1 MDKDKPT
8 KDSTGNSYYGES
20 DSLESL
26 DSLDPI
32 VDSKVVPE
40 PSKTPKPPY
49 KIPMGISK
57 RALIIAGTATSAIVI
72 GGLIFVL
79 TRPHDPKA
87 PTQAPG
93 TQTIS
98 SETLK
103 KVLVNGGSSDNLQQ
117 ITISPKV
124 LFLNDVTV
132 QGNVGLKG
140 KLDVQGATTFHSQVT
155 VNSPLSVTGAANFG
169 GNISVSGTITTGGLN
184 VGSLTVANV
193 TIGNNLTVGGHIVP
207 GGAKPKAVPSVAAGG
222 GSVTI
227 SGNDTAGTITINVG
241 GGPITGELA
250 IISFKTAFGTTP
262 KVQLT
267 PINSSAAQLQYY
279 ATRSGDFFTI
289 ATASTPVAGT
299 SYTFDYLVT
308 Q

>member
-1 MDKDKPT
+1 MDKDKPP
-8 KDSTGNSYYGES
+8 KDAASDSYYGES

-32 VDSKVVPE
+32 VDSKV
-40 PSKTPKPPY
+40 TPKPPNKSY
-49 KIPMGISK
+49 KPPVSISK
-57 RALIIAGTATSAIVI
+57 RTVVIAGAVASVIVI
-72 GGLIFVL
+72 GGLVFAL
-79 TRPHDPKA
+79 TRPHGPKNA
-87 PTQAPG
+87 TQAPG

-103 KVLVNGGSSDNLQQ
+103 KVLVNGASSDNPQQ

-124 LFLNDVTV
+124 LFLNNVTV
-132 QGNVGLKG
+132 QGDVGLKG
-140 KLDVQGATTFHSQVT
+140 KLDVQGATTFHSPVT
-155 VNSPLSVTGAANFG
+155 VNAPLSVTGATNFG

-193 TIGNNLTVGGHIVP
+193 TISNNLTVGGHIVP

-241 GGPITGELA
+241 GGPVAGELA
-250 IISFKTAFGTTP
+250 IVSFKTAFGTTP

-289 ATASTPVAGT
+289 ATASVPVAGT